1 MEKTK
6 TDYVRLERE
15 VLEIMEI
22 EGRLQDE
29 GATREDIDRIEA
41 IADAGSPRAE
51 FDIGM
56 CIYCGIQR
64 EADKETAFR
73 WFERSRKHAN
83 SEIQFQLCYVYF
95 TNGMKEEADDCV
107 RRMVEDDPEYAMSM
121 LKKIDRGWPVGDAM
135 PDSLHL

>member
-1 MEKTK
+1 MEKSK
-6 TDYVRLERE
+6 ADYVRLERE
-15 VLEIMEI
+15 ALEIMEI

-29 GATREDIDRIEA
+29 RATREDIDRIEA
-41 IADAGSPRAE
+41 IANGGSPRAE

-64 EADKETAFR
+64 EADKTLAFR
-73 WFERSRKHAN
+73 WFERSRKHAS

-107 RRMVEDDPEYAMSM
+107 RRMVEDDPEYAISM
-121 LKKIDRGWPVGDAM
+121 LKGMKDGAPSNLA
-135 PDSLHL
+135 

>member
-1 MEKTK
+1 MEKSK

-15 VLEIMEI
+15 ALEIMEI
-22 EGRLQDE
+22 EGRLQE
-29 GATREDIDRIEA
+29 ERATREDIDRIEA
-41 IADAGSPRAE
+41 IADGGSPRAE

-64 EADKETAFR
+64 EADKRLAFR
-73 WFERSRKHAN
+73 WFERNRKHAS

-107 RRMVEDDPEYAMSM
+107 RRMVEDDPEYAISM
-121 LKKIDRGWPVGDAM
+121 LKGMKDGAPSNLA
-135 PDSLHL
+135 